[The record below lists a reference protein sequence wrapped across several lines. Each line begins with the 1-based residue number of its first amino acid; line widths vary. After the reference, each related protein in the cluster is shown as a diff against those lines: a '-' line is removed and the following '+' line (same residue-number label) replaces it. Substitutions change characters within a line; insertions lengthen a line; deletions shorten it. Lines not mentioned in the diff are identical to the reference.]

1 MVKKYEVVLI
11 LDPQVGDTQLE
22 SAVEKYKAQLE
33 AAGAEVINVDTWG
46 LRKLAYTSMALRQRQ
61 QAFYVMYQ
69 IEAGGDILLPYEA
82 ALRLDEAVLRHLVIS
97 VEGEF
102 LRIPQLAPENIFIYN
117 PPARPHDRR
126 GPRRDRDDRR
136 DGPPPGAGRPEGAS
150 NGEATEAAPA
160 PAPAVAVSDNG
171 SAADGADSAE

>member
-1 MVKKYEVVLI
+1 MAKKYELVLI

-22 SAVEKYKAQLE
+22 AAVEKYKVQLE
-33 AAGAEVINVDTWG
+33 SAGAEVVNVDPWG

-61 QAFYVMYQ
+61 QAHYVLYQ
-69 IEAGGDILLPYEA
+69 FEGASDLLGPLEAD
-82 ALRLDEAVLRHLVIS
+82 LRLDEAVLRHLVIL

-102 LRIPQLAPENIFIYN
+102 LRVPQLAPENIYIYN

-136 DGPPPGAGRPEGAS
+136 DGPPPGRSDAPPAAASAAEGD
-150 NGEATEAAPA
+150 
-160 PAPAVAVSDNG
+160 AVAV
-171 SAADGADSAE
+171 ADVVADTGADAAEDSE

>member
-33 AAGAEVINVDTWG
+33 AAGAEIINVDTWG

-69 IEAGGDILLPYEA
+69 IEAGGDILLPYES
-82 ALRLDEAVLRHLVIS
+82 ALRLDEAVLRHLVIA

-117 PPARPHDRR
+117 PPVRPHDRGR

-136 DGPPPGAGRPEGAS
+136 DGPPGAGRPEGA
-150 NGEATEAAPA
+150 TEGGGSEGAAEPV
-160 PAPAVAVSDNG
+160 AVAAADNG
-171 SAADGADSAE
+171 SEGDGDASAE

>member
-22 SAVEKYKAQLE
+22 AAVEKYKAQLE
-33 AAGAEVINVDTWG
+33 ATGAEVINVDTWG

-69 IEAGGDILLPYEA
+69 IEAAGDILLPYEA
-82 ALRLDEAVLRHLVIS
+82 ALRLDEAVLRHLVLS

-102 LRIPQLAPENIFIYN
+102 VRIPQLAPENIFIYN

-126 GPRRDRDDRR
+126 PPRRDRDDRR
-136 DGPPPGAGRPEGAS
+136 EGPPPGAGRSEGPA
-150 NGEATEAAPA
+150 NGDGAADAAPVVA
-160 PAPAVAVSDNG
+160 AVNNG
-171 SAADGADSAE
+171 GAEGSGDDTAD